1 MSKNGNYFRKE
12 FVLAF
17 VIVFALSCV
26 FEIWGMNDG
35 YRVSVEDANK
45 TVSWINEMQQSVTW
59 MDIFVNNVVI
69 AYVSAVPLFG
79 LFFYFFVSYNTGT
92 IYGNVG
98 RYYNLSIGQTYSLNF
113 TNPIGILEDVAMTLL
128 VAESLLIVYLLVK
141 DREEVVERLKSHS
154 WISFLIT
161 TLLLLSGAMIEV
173 WLIKAS

>member
-17 VIVFALSCV
+17 VIVFVLSCV
-26 FEIWGMNDG
+26 FEVWGMNDG
-35 YRVSVEDANK
+35 YRVSTEEANK
-45 TVSWINEMQQSVTW
+45 TISWISEMRQSVSW
-59 MDIFVNNVVI
+59 MDIFANNIEI
-69 AYVSAVPLFG
+69 AYISAVPLFG
-79 LFFYFFVSYNTGT
+79 LLFYFFVSYNTGT

-141 DREEVVERLKSHS
+141 DREEIVERLKTHS
-154 WISFLIT
+154 WKTLIIT
-161 TLLLLSGAMIEV
+161 TLLLLFGALIEA
-173 WLIKAS
+173 WLIRIS